1 MSSLS
6 VDDHSRTTNILRNV
20 KSALKILFY
29 QHLLKKYNL
38 TIDFQREKKN
48 AFLFF
53 LIHYC
58 YDGSLRM
65 ISERKRLVYL
75 CIFKGIF

>member
-6 VDDHSRTTNILRNV
+6 VDDHSRTTIILRNV
-20 KSALKILFY
+20 KSALKILFC

-53 LIHYC
+53 LFIIV
-58 YDGSLRM
+58 M
-65 ISERKRLVYL
+65 MVV
-75 CIFKGIF
+75 